1 MKLLKKMV
9 NIRLNLRGGNNG
21 KIRLCF
27 CWCCIWCFNG
37 CNSWMVYINE
47 FIRRFI
53 QMMKRNKP
61 QGLTIGMLNIMSLQE
76 IIRLHILYDLDY
88 VCNNGK
94 IIYYRCP

>member
-1 MKLLKKMV
+1 
-9 NIRLNLRGGNNG
+9 
-21 KIRLCF
+21 
-27 CWCCIWCFNG
+27 
-37 CNSWMVYINE
+37 
-47 FIRRFI
+47 
-53 QMMKRNKP
+53 MMKRNKP